1 MIRMVTRTTVIRTIT
16 MAEKVQAKV
25 MKAVTPRVETGMLV
39 TVYAVVQTER
49 ISKRYSRT

>member
-1 MIRMVTRTTVIRTIT
+1 MTKMATRATIIRT
-16 MAEKVQAKV
+16 MVVKVEAKG

-39 TVYAVVQTER
+39 TVYAVVQIER

>member
-1 MIRMVTRTTVIRTIT
+1 MTKMATKVTIIQTMV
-16 MAEKVQAKV
+16 EKVEARV

-39 TVYAVVQTER
+39 TVYAVVLKER

>member
-1 MIRMVTRTTVIRTIT
+1 MIRMVTKATIIRT

-25 MKAVTPRVETGMLV
+25 MKAVTPRVKTGMLV